1 VTALSV
7 TVVDLGASNTASMMF
22 ALERL
27 GTSARLSA
35 DPAVI
40 ADAPRLI
47 LPGVGHAAF
56 VMERIR
62 NAGLEPV
69 LKSFDRPLFGVCLGL
84 QLLYSATA
92 EGQAACLGRLTG
104 EVRALSP
111 RPVMPVPHMGWNQLA
126 HTSDHQLLEAVPPG
140 AHVYFVHSYAAPV
153 GPETLA
159 ATDYGGKF
167 TALAASGTVMGAQFH
182 PERSGPVGAR
192 ILRNFLSLR
201 C

>member
-1 VTALSV
+1 
-7 TVVDLGASNTASMMF
+7 MMF

-27 GTSARLSA
+27 GARARLSA
-35 DPAVI
+35 DPAAI
-40 ADAPRLI
+40 AEAQRLI

-69 LKSFDRPLFGVCLGL
+69 LQGFSRPLFGVCLGF

-92 EGQAACLGRLTG
+92 EGQAACLGRLEG

-126 HTSDHQLLEAVPPG
+126 PTREHPLLDGIAPG
-140 AHVYFVHSYAAPV
+140 AHVYFVHSYAAPP
-153 GPETLA
+153 GPATIAE
-159 ATDYGGKF
+159 TDYGGRF
-167 TALAASGTVMGAQFH
+167 TALAAAGPVMGAQFH

-192 ILRNFLSLR
+192 ILRNFLSLP